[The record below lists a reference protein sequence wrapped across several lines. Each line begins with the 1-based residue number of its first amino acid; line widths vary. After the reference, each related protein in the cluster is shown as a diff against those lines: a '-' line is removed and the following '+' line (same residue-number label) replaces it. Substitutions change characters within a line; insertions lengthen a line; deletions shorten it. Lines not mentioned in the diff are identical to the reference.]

1 MRKIFILILFIIS
14 SCSQIKLFYQKRMME
29 NDIVDSRRELY
40 RQSYGEID
48 NPEYDPE

>member
-1 MRKIFILILFIIS
+1 MRKIFILILLFTT
-14 SCSQIKLFYQKRMME
+14 SCSQIKLFYQKSMMR